1 MIYDNNDTRINV
13 HWFTIQ
19 TFFFVVGSIKYQIAK
34 IFSLNQMSNNFTFKQ
49 GIMFSERSSVGFG
62 GL

>member
-19 TFFFVVGSIKYQIAK
+19 TSFLLKVSNIKLLKY
-34 IFSLNQMSNNFTFKQ
+34 FSLNQMSNNFTFKQ
-49 GIMFSERSSVGFG
+49 GTMFSERSSVGFG